1 MNKLVSIFAIFVFLP
16 IVFAQIEYLGIES
29 TIKEDYVESEIVA
42 LAPEYLEFRVYGL
55 VLNYSSN
62 IDCRFEGNVFKCYN
76 EAKDPINL
84 RIRFGNIVSKGLN
97 KNIFIQ
103 QFELKQSVESVSAIV
118 TLPIGMILSSEESIF
133 PSNYR
138 TLSNGRNI
146 IVYWELRNISN
157 LQPLSFKVEY
167 MPAVIEDN
175 FILKFLKSFY
185 VAIIIA
191 LFFVILLIYE
201 LIKTKRIVVKKVVK
215 VPIEKVVLEVLDP
228 DEKKIYEIIQ
238 KEGKIKQNKLVE
250 LTGFSKAK
258 VSRVVKK
265 LKEKKLVNLERMG
278 KTNLISLKKKT

>member
-167 MPAVIEDN
+167 MPAVVEDN

-228 DEKKIYEIIQ
+228 DEKKIYEILQ

-265 LKEKKLVNLERMG
+265 LKDKKLINLERMG

>member
-167 MPAVIEDN
+167 MPAVVEDN

-201 LIKTKRIVVKKVVK
+201 LIKTKRVVVKKIVK

-265 LKEKKLVNLERMG
+265 LKDKKLVNLERMG

>member
-185 VAIIIA
+185 VVIIIA

-228 DEKKIYEIIQ
+228 DEKKIYEILQ

-265 LKEKKLVNLERMG
+265 LKDKKLVNLERMG

>member
-185 VAIIIA
+185 VVIIIA

-201 LIKTKRIVVKKVVK
+201 LIKTKRVVVKKIVK

-265 LKEKKLVNLERMG
+265 LKDKKLINLERMG